1 MAAFLQAI
9 GQLGQALGTAKLRQT
24 ALSQQAAQQA
34 FQEKIAQRTLELRQL
49 GVEQTAA
56 FRQAQEEARVAA
68 ERSAA
73 AYRQL
78 SLALRGAKTLVVA
91 DPASPTKWSYQ
102 LFVPGQGLVGGK
114 IPGAPPP
121 ASAAPKGVK
130 SYWEVDG
137 KSSTGLTRVDIDQNG
152 NILSRTRD
160 ILPPSV
166 YLQKS
171 RVSYKVMTNADG
183 SQSLV
188 PVTSP
193 GGPVIPGGRES
204 RPIRGRASSSTA
216 TGGTQQGAAAPGA
229 PGRRI
234 PFGHKPLAQMTAR
247 TVDNGVMVFGVL
259 KNLTDIIRNSFPN
272 ASGQNGMLDKA
283 RSLYRA
289 GEYATGFSPGPA
301 YAAIANLHGILTAQ
315 LSQVVGQGRINQRL
329 LEYLEKHTPK
339 ASDTPALMV
348 DKAEIASWLA
358 GDYLDKIA
366 KANAITI
373 SEDGKL
379 SNAPGAV
386 PGFEGFDQRPL
397 SEVLGIAK
405 QAGIEG
411 PVRSVVTSIN
421 NETGVRPS
429 ASQSQ
434 PASPVQRQ
442 AQDFLKQLGVIQ

>member
-78 SLALRGAKTLVVA
+78 SLSLRGAKPLVVA

-114 IPGAPPP
+114 TPGAPPP

-130 SYWEVDG
+130 SEWAVDA
-137 KSSTGLTRVDIDQNG
+137 KSSTGFALVNVDQNG
-152 NILSRTRD
+152 NILSRTPN
-160 ILPPSV
+160 ILPPSG

-193 GGPVIPGGRES
+193 GGPVIPSGRES
-204 RPIRGRASSSTA
+204 LPARGRAPAGMA
-216 TGGTQQGAAAPGA
+216 TGDVPRSAAAA
-229 PGRRI
+229 AASGRRI

-272 ASGQNGMLDKA
+272 ASGQNGMFDKA

-386 PGFEGFDQRPL
+386 PGFEGFDPRPL